1 MPVIGHRCKV
11 VYGWALSQSANRD
24 TALAAWQEA
33 KATWKA
39 EGIAAEGMVI
49 HHDQDPVY
57 TSYAW
62 THQLLQEDQVRVSY
76 ALNGAKDNP
85 VMESFFGRFKSEGQ
99 SRFLVADDFDQLQD
113 IVAERVDYYNRSRR
127 HSSIDY
133 KTPMSALR
141 QMRLSCQGTNGAVD
155 SVDNPDGVAHPAH
168 SSTTTVV
175 AHRRQESERQN
186 SSS

>member
-33 KATWKA
+33 KTTWQA
-39 EGIAAEGMVI
+39 EGIAAEGIVI

-62 THQLLQEDQVRVSY
+62 THQLLREDRVRLSY

-85 VMESFFGRFKSEGQ
+85 AMESFFGRFKSEGH
-99 SRFLVADDFDQLQD
+99 SRFLAADEFEQLQD

-127 HSSIDY
+127 HSSIEY
-133 KTPMSALR
+133 QTPMSTLR

-175 AHRRQESERQN
+175 AHQRQESEKRN